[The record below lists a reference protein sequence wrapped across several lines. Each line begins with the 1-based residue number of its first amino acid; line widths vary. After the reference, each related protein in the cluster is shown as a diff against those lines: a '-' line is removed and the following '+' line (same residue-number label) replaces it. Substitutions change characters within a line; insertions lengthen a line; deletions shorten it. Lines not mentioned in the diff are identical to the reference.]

1 MTGVEPLEAP
11 RLVSLMLV
19 LSQAAA
25 HGQDQYNQDTAA
37 ETLEDQSQWWG
48 VMGQELSS
56 RLQVTTFPV
65 SAILLLRHRVNS
77 ALECEQSQ

>member
-37 ETLEDQSQWWG
+37 ETLKI
-48 VMGQELSS
+48 
-56 RLQVTTFPV
+56 RV
-65 SAILLLRHRVNS
+65 SGEASWVRN
-77 ALECEQSQ
+77 